1 MFLEELE
8 DLTFFEKQNIRLIAV
23 TDGTDTASK
32 SYNKLITTV
41 KAAVAEEYSET
52 LSKIPEQHNWNQRNN
67 AEKNKNRRD
76 GKTIPKIVRGYF
88 DYGAFI
94 FHYHNPPSSVY
105 FFDK

>member
-52 LSKIPEQHNWNQRNN
+52 LSKIPEQHNWNQLVIRFAGSICTVCNCN
-67 AEKNKNRRD
+67 QAN
-76 GKTIPKIVRGYF
+76 VL
-88 DYGAFI
+88 
-94 FHYHNPPSSVY
+94 
-105 FFDK
+105 FFKKG